1 MAVPDDPVLLC
12 AEPDDPVLLC
22 AEVTVVPV
30 LEASAWVGPDTV
42 VLCPA
47 VCSVL
52 MEPVIEDPGVILCEA
67 ALLEVCI

>member
-12 AEPDDPVLLC
+12 AEVI
-22 AEVTVVPV
+22 AVPV
-30 LEASAWVGPDTV
+30 LEASAEVGPDTV

-52 MEPVIEDPGVILCEA
+52 MEPVIEDPIVTL
-67 ALLEVCI
+67 

>member
-12 AEPDDPVLLC
+12 AEVI
-22 AEVTVVPV
+22 VVPV
-30 LEASAWVGPDTV
+30 LEASAEVGPSTV

-52 MEPVIEDPGVILCEA
+52 MEPVIEDPIVTL
-67 ALLEVCI
+67 